1 MDGFDFNI
9 QNYSLSEMEDLLGL
23 TAKKGIKGYT
33 SDDVASCKQRLVVK
47 LASSGKQ
54 DKKMVDFLNAVHK
67 CLLSKLDSSGI
78 SGNSSSGNSQG
89 NRFYSPVTTLKK
101 KHNHSGHKSGRP
113 LRHSRSLPHV

>member
-67 CLLSKLDSSGI
+67 CLLSKLDSG
-78 SGNSSSGNSQG
+78 SSGG
-89 NRFYSPVTTLKK
+89 GGLL
-101 KHNHSGHKSGRP
+101 H
-113 LRHSRSLPHV
+113 HVKITFLLFCKIFSIL